1 MGKSRM
7 MGAGNASAT
16 LYKCDPNIPTGGG
29 NKKQGVTSRVGL
41 DNWENREVQIR
52 SNGIGRFKLFFM
64 NQLGG
69 VETGHS
75 MFGGR
80 YNRGDGL
87 TMNLYTSHLQEVIK
101 HDKQTGIYPSN
112 DEHYVGNRRGAPR
125 GSGTSS
131 CALSFIYAMP
141 STQTSCH
148 GPYYYYG
155 QYNPCSSVKDIFVN
169 QGFNLT
175 YLEIDGVMADLTTS
189 LPVCNPAGQTT
200 TSPHAEY
207 YTYNQGFI
215 QIWRNTNSPFTTKT
229 KIKMIAN
236 DILLTCNV

>member
-41 DNWENREVQIR
+41 DNWENREVQTR

-87 TMNLYTSHLQEVIK
+87 TIHLYKRQLHHIT
-101 HDKQTGIYPSN
+101 KQDEANGIFYPI
-112 DEHYVGNRRGAPR
+112 ENRR
-125 GSGTSS
+125 T
-131 CALSFIYAMP
+131 I
-141 STQTSCH
+141 
-148 GPYYYYG
+148 
-155 QYNPCSSVKDIFVN
+155 VV
-169 QGFNLT
+169 
-175 YLEIDGVMADLTTS
+175 
-189 LPVCNPAGQTT
+189 
-200 TSPHAEY
+200 
-207 YTYNQGFI
+207 
-215 QIWRNTNSPFTTKT
+215 
-229 KIKMIAN
+229 
-236 DILLTCNV
+236 